1 MPEPEE
7 CRDCGGRVSRRGLLG
22 GAVGAALAAFLARVR
37 PARGAL
43 EDRGPFPWAVRH
55 IGEVRRGQEPPFEN
69 KQGTYKDPDLVIA
82 GGRVQG
88 PVPKTLDCEVPFV
101 IYSSWAKVV
110 ESCEDF
116 DGPDDGDNEVCE
128 KALENAEAVAARIAC
143 PTRCPRK
150 IVTEIWRGWECE
162 LDSSGE
168 FFVAICAV
176 EIEVICLL
184 QI

>member
-7 CRDCGGRVSRRGLLG
+7 CRGCGGRVSRRGLLG
-22 GAVGAALAAFLARVR
+22 GAVGAALAALLARVHPAWGR
-37 PARGAL
+37 P
-43 EDRGPFPWAVRH
+43 EERGPFPWAARH
-55 IGEVRRGQEPPFEN
+55 IDEVRRGQEPPFEN

-101 IYSSWAKVV
+101 IYSSWAETV
-110 ESCEDF
+110 ESCDDF
-116 DGPDDGDNEVCE
+116 DGPADGDNDVCDT
-128 KALENAEAVAARIAC
+128 ALANANAVAGRITC

-150 IVTEIWRGWECE
+150 VVTEIWRGWECE
-162 LDSSGE
+162 FDKGAK
-168 FFVAICAV
+168 VNIAICAV